1 MCSALKTHA
10 VQVEDA
16 VCKGQCDREQ
26 LVEVDR
32 ERMTQFQVG
41 RACVRLL
48 GSQ

>member
-26 LVEVDR
+26 LVEVDKD
-32 ERMTQFQVG
+32 RMSQFQVG
-41 RACVRLL
+41 GASVYGR
-48 GSQ
+48 G